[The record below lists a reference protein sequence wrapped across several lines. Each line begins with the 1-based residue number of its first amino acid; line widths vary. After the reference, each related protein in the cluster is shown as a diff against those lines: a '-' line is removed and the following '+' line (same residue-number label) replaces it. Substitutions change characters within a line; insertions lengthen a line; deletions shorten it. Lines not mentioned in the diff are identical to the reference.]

1 MIELMDYLLTPILL
15 SLIFVITLKYLYPS
29 KTKLPLPPGPFPWPI
44 FGNLFQVGRKRPH
57 ATLAKLAQVHGPDLM
72 SIKFGARLVVVASS
86 PAAAAEVLKTH
97 DRNLSGRFVSHP
109 IRVKDSRLHN
119 VSTAFLEECDENW
132 KSVRTIYRGALFST
146 KALESQVSLR
156 EMKVAEMMQHLVNKQ
171 GQVIKFKFVIFV
183 TALNVLGNLTLSM
196 DLIDFEGKGIGAGL
210 REYLR
215 KFTEAGGIL
224 EIADLYPIL
233 GICSSDF
240 QGTYKKLM
248 VFFDNLC
255 NVWAGNVQDRRKRD
269 CQPSKDNVDFVDALI
284 KNSFTDKHINALL
297 VEVFGAGTESTTA
310 TSEWMLV
317 ELLRDPQA
325 LKKLRDEIAG
335 VVGDKDI
342 IKESD
347 LPNLPYLDSCFKET
361 LRLHPPGPLL
371 LPHRAVQTC
380 EVMGYRIPKDTQ
392 LLVNMWAIARDP
404 KIWDDPLS
412 FKPERFINSKMDNK
426 GRNFEYIPFGSGR
439 RICAGEPLASRF
451 IPLAVAS
458 MIHKFDWILPNEM
471 DPAKINMDETL
482 DVTMFKT
489 DSLFVIP
496 KLRKLAKE

>member
-1 MIELMDYLLTPILL
+1 MVNMWAIARDPNNWNDPSSFKPERFINSKLDYIGRYFEYIPFG
-15 SLIFVITLKYLYPS
+15 SGRRMCAGQ
-29 KTKLPLPPGPFPWPI
+29 PLASR
-44 FGNLFQVGRKRPH
+44 FG
-57 ATLAKLAQVHGPDLM
+57 T
-72 SIKFGARLVVVASS
+72 RLVVVASS

-132 KSVRTIYRGALFST
+132 KSARTIYRGALFST

-156 EMKVAEMMQHLVNKQ
+156 NKKVMEMMQHLETKQ
-171 GQVIKFKFVIFV
+171 GEVIKIKFVVFV
-183 TALNVLGNLTLSM
+183 STLNVLGNLLLSI
-196 DLIDFEGKGIGAGL
+196 DLIDFEGKGVGAGL

-215 KFTEAGGIL
+215 RFTAAGGIL
-224 EIADLYPIL
+224 ELADLYPIL

-248 VFFDNLC
+248 GLFDNLC
-255 NVWAGNVQDRRKRD
+255 AVWASIVQDRRKRD
-269 CQPSKDNVDFVDALI
+269 SQPSLDAVDFVDALV
-284 KNSFTDKHINALL
+284 KNGFTDKHINALL
-297 VEVFGAGTESTTA
+297 VEIFGAGTESTTA

-317 ELLRDPQA
+317 ELLRNPQA
-325 LKKLRDEIAG
+325 LEQLRDEIAE
-335 VVGDKDI
+335 VVGDKDV

-347 LPNLPYLDSCFKET
+347 LPSLPYLDACFKET

-380 EVMGYRIPKDTQ
+380 EVMGYTIPKDTQ
-392 LLVNMWAIARDP
+392 VLVNMWAMARDA
-404 KIWDDPLS
+404 KIWDDPSS
-412 FKPERFINSKMDNK
+412 FRPERFINSKIDHK

-458 MIHKFDWILPNEM
+458 MIHKFDWILPNEI

-482 DVTMFKT
+482 DITMFKK